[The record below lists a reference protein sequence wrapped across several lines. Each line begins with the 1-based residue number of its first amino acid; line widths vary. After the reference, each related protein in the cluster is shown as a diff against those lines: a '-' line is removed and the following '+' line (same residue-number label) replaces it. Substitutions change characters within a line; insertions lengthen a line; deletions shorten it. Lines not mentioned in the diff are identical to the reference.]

1 LGPDFKRKFAG
12 LKLKWIFLR
21 FSFRKTKKLLLDTN
35 KLDPSHTR
43 VDAVHKDLKLASELL
58 GDDLR
63 IVDDVITF
71 VWKTCGKT

>member
-1 LGPDFKRKFAG
+1 M
-12 LKLKWIFLR
+12 
-21 FSFRKTKKLLLDTN
+21 LLDTN